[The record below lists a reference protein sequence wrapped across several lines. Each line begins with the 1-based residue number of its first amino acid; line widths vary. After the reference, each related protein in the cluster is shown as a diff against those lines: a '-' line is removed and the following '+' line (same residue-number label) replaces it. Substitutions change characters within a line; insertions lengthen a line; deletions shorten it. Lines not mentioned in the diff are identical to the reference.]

1 MNAPVFH
8 FYGETPSREKG
19 VQKSPQ
25 AFLNP
30 KSKIFSFCKICYC
43 AAGNSFSR
51 SSFKMAVARCMVAA
65 ARRSSASPSSARIR
79 R

>member
-1 MNAPVFH
+1 MLRYF
-8 FYGETPSREKG
+8 FYTGNSPREKG

-43 AAGNSFSR
+43 AAGNPFSR

-65 ARRSSASPSSARIR
+65 ARRSASSPSSARIR